1 MSLSIFNR
9 DSETLSPSSNTLPD
23 VPPTYSQPKPRSDT
37 PPSSPP
43 TSTPPNYA
51 LAPPSPTYNPT
62 ARPAT
67 TDTLPPYAT
76 PETIPALP
84 LFLANTRIY
93 WALQPTTPMY
103 SLPTTLSGG
112 DRISLERVTHSTRL
126 STSSASASPPQPKE
140 RHVSL
145 YSIQR
150 TPFTTN
156 LEIRGQRASTFNGV
170 GQMSFHMRL
179 FGRSYWGVF
188 FKGAGISIKQ
198 QKGLWKLSTGQVLAE
213 EGNFSAAPS
222 EDDAGKLFLEIK
234 AGVEEKMRDLVVACW
249 LGKVWMER
257 PKVRIG
263 DVTRHGR
270 RKFEMSPFNF
280 VAEI

>member
-1 MSLSIFNR
+1 
-9 DSETLSPSSNTLPD
+9 
-23 VPPTYSQPKPRSDT
+23 
-37 PPSSPP
+37 
-43 TSTPPNYA
+43 
-51 LAPPSPTYNPT
+51 
-62 ARPAT
+62 
-67 TDTLPPYAT
+67 
-76 PETIPALP
+76 
-84 LFLANTRIY
+84 
-93 WALQPTTPMY
+93 
-103 SLPTTLSGG
+103 
-112 DRISLERVTHSTRL
+112 
-126 STSSASASPPQPKE
+126 
-140 RHVSL
+140 
-145 YSIQR
+145 
-150 TPFTTN
+150 
-156 LEIRGQRASTFNGV
+156 
-170 GQMSFHMRL
+170 MRL
-179 FGRSYWGVF
+179 FGRSYWSVF